1 MMADFE
7 NRAKVQMVMLEVMW
21 HLWEAGWLMEELKST
36 ALVGG
41 FYRVAVSSKRDAAT
55 EMQISNEQEV

>member
-1 MMADFE
+1 
-7 NRAKVQMVMLEVMW
+7 MLRVLR
-21 HLWEAGWLMEELKST
+21 HLWEAGWLAEGLKSSG
-36 ALVGG
+36 LVGG

>member
-1 MMADFE
+1 
-7 NRAKVQMVMLEVMW
+7 MVMLEVMW